1 MRFFSILNCID
12 NNQNIVWGNGVYSHI
27 NSMHSYGIASNE
39 QD

>member
-12 NNQNIVWGNGVYSHI
+12 NNQNIVWENGVYLPI
-27 NSMHSYGIASNE
+27 NEMHSYGIAGNE